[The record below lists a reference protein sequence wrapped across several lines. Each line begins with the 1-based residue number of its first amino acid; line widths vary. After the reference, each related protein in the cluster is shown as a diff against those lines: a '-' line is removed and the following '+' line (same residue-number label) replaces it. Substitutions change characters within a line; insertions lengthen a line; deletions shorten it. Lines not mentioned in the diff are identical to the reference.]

1 MQRSNK
7 VDSTVAVTVGC
18 EENPA
23 ALALEKDRN
32 PGPKWERNGHKLL
45 TQRL

>member
-7 VDSTVAVTVGC
+7 DDSTVAVTVGC
-18 EENPA
+18 EKNPDA
-23 ALALEKDRN
+23 FALEKDRI
-32 PGPKWERNGHKLL
+32 PGPKWERNGQKLL